1 MLKQFSI
8 VVPGRVWSACLI
20 VVCIGTV
27 GCWNRSSN
35 EPATSGDAGP
45 GTVHTVPLSLP
56 NRALVEKSLADP
68 ESGDEPR
75 FVVLPAT
82 QTGVDF
88 VNQWPDEFHEGL
100 QNSFISSGVAAGD
113 FNEDG
118 LVDFFA
124 CRRSDGG
131 RLFQNMGNFRFKD
144 VTHDVGIELG
154 TTWGSGATFS
164 DVNNDGRL
172 DLYVCGYDSPNRLF
186 LNLGDRFVDHTEAS
200 GLGFSGASVVMTFC
214 DYDRDGDLDAYLL
227 TNRVHGEIP
236 EFQPIAS
243 PQGPQV
249 PEQYREQA
257 YFMKHPNGQYLVRPA
272 GQFDHLYR
280 NDNGVFVDVSES
292 AGIGKLPYFGLS
304 ATWWDYNQDGWP
316 DLYVANDF
324 MGPDHFY
331 RNNGPDADGVVTF
344 TNVIDKAVPNTPWFS
359 MGADSA
365 DINNDGLPDLL
376 ASDMAGTNH
385 YRDKLSMG
393 AMSGPDSRAWFLNW
407 PTPPQYM
414 RNSLYLNSGT
424 DRFFEAAFLC
434 GLAKT
439 DWTWTVRFA
448 DLDQDGWQDVFFTN
462 GMSRDWFNGDVLAK
476 SHEIMR
482 NQGNDAAHQFWFQQ
496 PRFELENLAFRNTGN
511 LGFEN
516 VAAAWGLDHRGV
528 STGAATCD
536 LDGDGDLDLVVN
548 GFDEPLRIYRNDVAR
563 GNCIQIR
570 LNGRQ
575 SNRQAIGATVE
586 ISHAGKTQ
594 TRFLSSNQGFMSSSE
609 PIIHFGTG
617 DLTHIEKLRVLWPS
631 GVTQVFEN
639 LATNVRYEITETEKP
654 DATSITEN
662 QNAPATWF
670 QPLEG
675 SVTRSFSTSGVRI

>member
-1 MLKQFSI
+1 M
-8 VVPGRVWSACLI
+8 
-20 VVCIGTV
+20 
-27 GCWNRSSN
+27 
-35 EPATSGDAGP
+35 
-45 GTVHTVPLSLP
+45 
-56 NRALVEKSLADP
+56 
-68 ESGDEPR
+68 
-75 FVVLPAT
+75 
-82 QTGVDF
+82 
-88 VNQWPDEFHEGL
+88 
-100 QNSFISSGVAAGD
+100 
-113 FNEDG
+113 
-118 LVDFFA
+118 
-124 CRRSDGG
+124 
-131 RLFQNMGNFRFKD
+131 
-144 VTHDVGIELG
+144 
-154 TTWGSGATFS
+154 
-164 DVNNDGRL
+164 

-257 YFMKHPNGQYLVRPA
+257 YFMQHPNGQYLVRPA

-548 GFDEPLRIYRNDVAR
+548 GFDEPLRIYRNDVAQ

-675 SVTRSFSTSGVRI
+675 VLPDRFQHREFEYDDFARQPLIPNKYSQLGPGQAWADIDNDGDLDAYVGAASGFAGQLLVNQQGTFLARDVTSNPKDRSSEDMGALFLDVDGDGDQDLYVVSGGVEVAGRFGNVPGSPVPERWFRPVSGRHHAAIAADSRQWKRGCGLRF